1 MTQEF
6 LQDAM
11 VADLKALF
19 AHERLKNSLGVE
31 REIQI
36 YPQDVPIRESDD
48 EAMDREAPP
57 EPYVVVRLRGGKT
70 ESDDDPQIIDA
81 VLVTCVY
88 DPDPGRQGYRDALHI
103 INKIYHHYSA
113 CARDRQPMGS
123 PLPYGVDHPGGGHT
137 PVLFH
142 GHVPADPGA
151 GGPQGGARSMTAKK
165 QTKPAAEAG
174 TLVYCGPTIPGV
186 AKQFTPTGEAYRRP
200 WRRRKRKPRC
210 WAA

>member
-19 AHERLKNSLGVE
+19 DHERLKNSLGVE

-48 EAMDREAPP
+48 EAQDREAPP

-81 VLVTCVY
+81 VLVAGVY

-103 INKIYHHYSA
+103 INKIYHHYSEVLY
-113 CARDRQPMGS
+113 PMEWTTQEEDTH
-123 PLPYGVDHPGGGHT
+123 PYYFTALSLRIQAPAVHKE
-137 PVLFH
+137 
-142 GHVPADPGA
+142 VP
-151 GGPQGGARSMTAKK
+151 
-165 QTKPAAEAG
+165 EA
-174 TLVYCGPTIPGV
+174 
-186 AKQFTPTGEAYRRP
+186 
-200 WRRRKRKPRC
+200 
-210 WAA
+210 